1 VADENNQYLVMIVLG
16 FVFFFIGGL
25 KLYQGDLF
33 TAGVLIVAAILMFI
47 SYLLL
52 TSDLDDRS

>member
-33 TAGVLIVAAILMFI
+33 TAGVLIVAAILIFI

>member
-1 VADENNQYLVMIVLG
+1 MADENNQYLVMIVLG

>member
-1 VADENNQYLVMIVLG
+1 MADENNQYLVMIVLG

-25 KLYQGDLF
+25 KLYQGDLL
-33 TAGVLIVAAILMFI
+33 TAGVLIVAAILIFI

>member
-1 VADENNQYLVMIVLG
+1 MADENNRYLVMIVLG

-25 KLYQGDLF
+25 KLYQKDLF
-33 TAGVLIVAAILMFI
+33 TAGVLIIAAVLIFI

-52 TSDLDDRS
+52 TSDINDRK

>member
-1 VADENNQYLVMIVLG
+1 MGDEDNQYLVMIVLG

-25 KLYQGDLF
+25 KLYQGDIF
-33 TAGVLIVAAILMFI
+33 TAGVLIVAAILIFI

-52 TSDLDDRS
+52 TLNIDDNE

>member
-1 VADENNQYLVMIVLG
+1 MADEENQYLVMIVLG

-33 TAGVLIVAAILMFI
+33 TAGVLIVAAILIFI

-52 TSDLDDRS
+52 ISNPEE